1 MKYLSATQIGI
12 CAHES
17 LEKNRS
23 GEVVG
28 ITSKGIFLKLADQ
41 SIVFLSKENFGNPL
55 TINIQPIS
63 QTPSLTVGEPFRI
76 ADGVILFEHSLTRI
90 DTRSAAIWS
99 SKKPTNP
106 IIVSP
111 NPNDAM
117 AFLISLRTRLAQ
129 PVLMLDEVLAVSGL
143 SSDFHSSDTEVH
155 SMLQSLKNHALSSPA
170 ECLAAIQ
177 FFAGRGRGL
186 TPSGDDLLLGWIYT
200 LGRWKG
206 NPTFDLSQIQH
217 TLRRALENRTTAI
230 SQNLIESAMQ
240 GEIDQRLWHA
250 FEMIIGAQPLDHSK
264 IQNVLEWGSSSGI
277 EVCAGMG
284 LGILTLSNLP
294 R

>member
-143 SSDFHSSDTEVH
+143 SSDYHSSDTEVH

-230 SQNLIESAMQ
+230 SQNLIEAAMQ